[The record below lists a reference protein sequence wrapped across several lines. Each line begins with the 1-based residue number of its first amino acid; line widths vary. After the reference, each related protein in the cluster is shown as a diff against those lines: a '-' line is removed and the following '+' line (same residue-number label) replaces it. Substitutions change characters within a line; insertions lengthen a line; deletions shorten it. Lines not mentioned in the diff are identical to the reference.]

1 MSINQPPTPTQPKKK
16 QQIDDTVYTIT
27 FGGVYL
33 ARGSGSTDSLIEKPY
48 KITAKMTHAHVNQ
61 HGAKSTFKR
70 FIAPKLMPLKY
81 PDYSSLSTYHI
92 IESSCDKPDLLAANV
107 NVLSREG
114 LISYIESEQLPV
126 NVHLYDDTDALRQA
140 IIQCNAEP
148 EVYEKNQAAL
158 EAKQGPHLKVKDDV
172 LRLNEDFDLDAD
184 GEISDDIKALA
195 EKDAQTPNQKLKEK
209 DKEDKDK
216 LKNA

>member
-1 MSINQPPTPTQPKKK
+1 
-16 QQIDDTVYTIT
+16 
-27 FGGVYL
+27 
-33 ARGSGSTDSLIEKPY
+33 
-48 KITAKMTHAHVNQ
+48 
-61 HGAKSTFKR
+61 
-70 FIAPKLMPLKY
+70 
-81 PDYSSLSTYHI
+81 
-92 IESSCDKPDLLAANV
+92 
-107 NVLSREG
+107 
-114 LISYIESEQLPV
+114 
-126 NVHLYDDTDALRQA
+126 LYDDTDALRQA